1 MIVRRWRGA
10 VRPEDAEEYLRH
22 QAETGVGD
30 YRQTEGNLGVIV
42 LSRRVG
48 ALVEVVDL
56 SLWESIDAVK
66 AFAGEDPG
74 VARFYPGDDE
84 LLAERDGHADHW
96 EVVEATSPR
105 SWPRAGA
112 D

>member
-1 MIVRRWRGA
+1 MIMRRWRGA
-10 VRPEDAEEYLRH
+10 VRPEDAEAYLRH
-22 QAETGVGD
+22 QADTGVGD

-48 ALVEVVDL
+48 GLVEVVDL

-74 VARFYPGDDE
+74 VARFYPGDDD

-96 EVVEATSPR
+96 DVVEADLDPR
-105 SWPRAGA
+105 LATRGG
-112 D
+112 